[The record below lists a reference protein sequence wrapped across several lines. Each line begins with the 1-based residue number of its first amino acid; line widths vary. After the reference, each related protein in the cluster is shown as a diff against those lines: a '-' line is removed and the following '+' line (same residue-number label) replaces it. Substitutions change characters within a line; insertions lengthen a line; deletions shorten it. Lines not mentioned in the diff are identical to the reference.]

1 MNTNVGY
8 KVIRRIEMTS
18 SCWLVSSVKKVAA
31 SLSILL
37 LGLSMPSG
45 AAAAAASITL
55 SSSLPLLYSSPLLT
69 LNNIVLV
76 PYARCLS
83 ASSLLY
89 EVSDV
94 NDLHDIVGVKKV
106 SNRRERRKET
116 MMMDAYAWIG
126 EVDRHADTLQVIGVH

>member
-37 LGLSMPSG
+37 LGLSMPSR
-45 AAAAAASITL
+45 AAAASITL

-76 PYARCLS
+76 PYARCLT

-116 MMMDAYAWIG
+116 MMDAYAWIG
-126 EVDRHADTLQVIGVH
+126 EDDRHAADTLRVIGVH